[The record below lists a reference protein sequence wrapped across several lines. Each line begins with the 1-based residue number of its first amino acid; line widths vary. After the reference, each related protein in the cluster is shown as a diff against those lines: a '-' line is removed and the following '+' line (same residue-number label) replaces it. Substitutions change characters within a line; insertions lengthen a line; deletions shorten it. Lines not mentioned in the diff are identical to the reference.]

1 MFKGCV
7 IRNTKYQFCRKK
19 YLMATA
25 MEAEEEEEE
34 VDMANSSTSSKEEG
48 RGSRATL
55 RRATVLVSYRAV

>member
-25 MEAEEEEEE
+25 MEAEEEEE

>member
-25 MEAEEEEEE
+25 MEAEE